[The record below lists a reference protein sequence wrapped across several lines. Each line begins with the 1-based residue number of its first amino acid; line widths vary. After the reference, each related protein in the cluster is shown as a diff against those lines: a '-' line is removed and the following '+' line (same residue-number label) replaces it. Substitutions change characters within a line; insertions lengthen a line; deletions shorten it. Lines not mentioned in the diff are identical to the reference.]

1 MYLPHKI
8 VYYVNIP
15 FVIKLKKKTFQEEAM
30 CHIYLL
36 DFIYNI
42 SRRMFPTLKI
52 KISGL
57 EDDVEYSVG
66 LEIRSVD
73 CKRYRYVYQRWD
85 VWDVIFYVV
94 YGKS

>member
-1 MYLPHKI
+1 
-8 VYYVNIP
+8 
-15 FVIKLKKKTFQEEAM
+15 
-30 CHIYLL
+30 
-36 DFIYNI
+36 
-42 SRRMFPTLKI
+42 MFPTLKI

-85 VWDVIFYVV
+85 VYNGFYSIVHLSLTTKFALLV
-94 YGKS
+94 EIVTFGPLISG

>member
-1 MYLPHKI
+1 
-8 VYYVNIP
+8 
-15 FVIKLKKKTFQEEAM
+15 
-30 CHIYLL
+30 
-36 DFIYNI
+36 
-42 SRRMFPTLKI
+42 MFPTLKI

-85 VWDVIFYVV
+85 VYNGFYSASFINDKICTFGGNSHVLATNIRLN
-94 YGKS
+94 K

>member
-1 MYLPHKI
+1 
-8 VYYVNIP
+8 
-15 FVIKLKKKTFQEEAM
+15 
-30 CHIYLL
+30 
-36 DFIYNI
+36 
-42 SRRMFPTLKI
+42 MFPTLKI

-85 VWDVIFYVV
+85 VYNGLCSAWQKLKYH
-94 YGKS
+94 

>member
-1 MYLPHKI
+1 
-8 VYYVNIP
+8 
-15 FVIKLKKKTFQEEAM
+15 
-30 CHIYLL
+30 
-36 DFIYNI
+36 
-42 SRRMFPTLKI
+42 MFPTLKI

-85 VWDVIFYVV
+85 VSNGFYMAKVKISLTTKYALLV
-94 YGKS
+94 EIVTFGPLISG